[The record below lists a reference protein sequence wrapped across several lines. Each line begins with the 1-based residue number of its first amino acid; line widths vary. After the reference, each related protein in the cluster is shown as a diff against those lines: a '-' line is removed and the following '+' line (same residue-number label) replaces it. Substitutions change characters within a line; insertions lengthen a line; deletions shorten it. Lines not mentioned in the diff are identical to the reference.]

1 MYSWSSHEGYEK
13 ERPSEAELTLRSLKH
28 MDQEGCLLKLKFVGK
43 GVRKMVE
50 LRAASESEAGNWFEA
65 IEASLRS
72 MSMQIKYSLATTDIF
87 QPTVLQDF
95 QRFVDHCFIPKCTR
109 DRRDGMVPKGLRVM
123 KVVRVQNSTLLH
135 AYHAKKNQIAHIL
148 KDQDRHESHEV
159 LNPDVRTSL
168 LDKPPADFPQLDNSV
183 FERWVFHGT
192 TPQGLEGIAN
202 SSFDLN
208 RAGAHRGLLYGDG
221 FYCAECCSKADE
233 YSLEDQNGM
242 RGILLCRAS
251 LGKILSTVEA
261 KPDVQ
266 ALQQLK
272 TDCNY
277 HTILGDRWRAA
288 GTYREFI
295 FNDKSQVYPE
305 FIIYYRRMH

>member
-1 MYSWSSHEGYEK
+1 
-13 ERPSEAELTLRSLKH
+13 
-28 MDQEGCLLKLKFVGK
+28 
-43 GVRKMVE
+43 MVE
-50 LRAASESEAGNWFEA
+50 LRAASESEAGDWFEA

-72 MSMQIKYSLATTDIF
+72 MSMQIKYSLETTDMF
-87 QPTVLQDF
+87 HHTPF
-95 QRFVDHCFIPKCTR
+95 QRLVDHCFIPKGTR
-109 DRRDGMVPKGLRVM
+109 DRRDGDVPEGLRVM
-123 KVVRVQNSTLLH
+123 KVVRVQNRTLLD
-135 AYHAKKNQIAHIL
+135 AYHANQNQIAHAL
-148 KDQDRHESHEV
+148 TERDRQESHQV
-159 LNPDVRTSL
+159 LTPDVRTSL
-168 LDKPPADFPQLDNSV
+168 LDKPPAHLPQLDNRV

-192 TPQGLEGIAN
+192 TPQGLEGITN

-208 RAGAHRGLLYGDG
+208 RAGAHRGLLYGPG

-233 YSLEDQNGM
+233 YSLQDDSGI

-251 LGKILSTVEA
+251 LGKILSTQEA

-266 ALQQLK
+266 LLQDLK
-272 TDCNY
+272 QNNNY

-305 FIIYYRRMH
+305 FIIYYRRMS